1 MLQTISKGKLLG
13 TLDNEKKPTG
23 KPKAKANQKTLMRT
37 NLPRKGPGAGIALN
51 RAMRRISA

>member
-13 TLDNEKKPTG
+13 TLDNGEKPAG

-37 NLPRKGPGAGIALN
+37 NLPRKGPCASIALN
-51 RAMRRISA
+51 QAMRRISA